1 MTEPAITPELVA
13 KHNLTPEEYAH
24 AKEILG
30 GREPSYTELGIFSVM
45 WSEHCSYKNTRPLL
59 KTFPTKSPKILVGAG
74 EENAGII
81 DIGDGLAIAF
91 KIESHNHP
99 SAVEPFQ
106 GAATG
111 VGGIVRDIFTMGA
124 RPVCAVNSLRFGP
137 ITKEIIPKNGK
148 NKSIESVQITQAGKI
163 HFGVEVIILSEQQIA
178 ADVIAAVPTH
188 IAKKYHVVPVSKKKN
203 SLTIALA
210 DPSDFATIDNLT
222 HLLQSELEIKT
233 SSPEEIE
240 AAIKKYY
247 SGNSETNGV
256 QNQIANNRRLFA
268 EVVSGIAHYGNCFGI
283 PTIAGEVYF
292 DKSYEG
298 NPLVNAFCLGVLR
311 HEQIARGAA
320 KGIGNPVF
328 YVGPATGR
336 DGLAGAAFASKD
348 LTEES
353 AEQQRGAVQVGDPF
367 MEKLVCEACL
377 ELLATGCVAG
387 IQDMG
392 AAGLTCST
400 CETAARAGTG
410 IEIELDK
417 VPQRAPNM
425 TSYEIML
432 SESQER
438 MLIIVHK
445 GREAE
450 VKRIFDKWDLP
461 WAEVGFVTDTG
472 RMVVRHGGKIVAD
485 IPAKKIADESPV
497 YQRESSEPEYL
508 KAVRAFR
515 LDGIPDTKTPA
526 DDLKKLLAWPS
537 IASKNW
543 VYRQYDHQVR
553 DGSVVLP
560 GSDAAVIR
568 IKSDSLPVMGGTGD
582 SPVASGNLP
591 EASGRLVAGQNRPV
605 ACSTQI
611 PEKLIAM
618 TVDCNGVYVYLD
630 PYEGA
635 KAVVTEAC
643 RNLACSG
650 AVPLGATDNLNMANP
665 HKPELFWQMRE
676 SVRGLAE
683 ACKFFNA
690 PVTGGNCSLYNQN
703 PSGPIDPTPTVAVV
717 GIVEKLEHVTTQWFK
732 DEGDAIILLG
742 EIVDANDPILGLGGS
757 AYLQVI
763 HGKKTGSPPRCDLET
778 AKTLHTTLLGLI
790 QSGLVKSAHDCSD
803 GGLAVALAES
813 CISQLIARETPR
825 LIGATIDLSKVGQA
839 SSLSEKETHRQ
850 DACATMRLDA
860 FLFGETQSRVVIS
873 CKPLDTVK
881 VVERA
886 KLMGVPA
893 IQIGK
898 VGGDK
903 LTVKTTSGEF
913 SAPLIELHDA
923 WWNSIARAMA

>member
-1 MTEPAITPELVA
+1 MTEPAITSELVA
-13 KHNLTPEEYAH
+13 KHNLTPDEYAKM
-24 AKEILG
+24 KEIL

-59 KTFPTKSPKILVGAG
+59 KTFPTKSRKILVGAG
-74 EENAGII
+74 EENAGIV

-124 RPVCAVNSLRFGP
+124 RPICSVNSLRFGL
-137 ITKEIIPKNGK
+137 ITEEKAESGKRKAEI
-148 NKSIESVQITQAGKI
+148 T
-163 HFGVEVIILSEQQIA
+163 
-178 ADVIAAVPTH
+178 
-188 IAKKYHVVPVSKKKN
+188 
-203 SLTIALA
+203 
-210 DPSDFATIDNLT
+210 
-222 HLLQSELEIKT
+222 
-233 SSPEEIE
+233 
-240 AAIKKYY
+240 
-247 SGNSETNGV
+247 
-256 QNQIANNRRLFA
+256 NNRRLFA
-268 EVVSGIAHYGNCFGI
+268 GVVAGIAHYGNCFGI

-336 DGLAGAAFASKD
+336 DGLAGAAFASQD

-377 ELLATGCVAG
+377 ELLATGAVTG

-425 TSYEIML
+425 TSYDLML

-445 GREAE
+445 GREEE

-461 WAEVGFVTDTG
+461 WAEIGFVTDTG
-472 RMVVRHGGKIVAD
+472 RMVVKHHGKVVAD

-497 YQRESSEPEYL
+497 YQREAQEPEYL
-508 KAVRAFR
+508 KEVRAFQ
-515 LDGIPDTKTPA
+515 LDAIPQTLDPKA
-526 DDLKKLLAWPS
+526 DLLKLLAWPT

-543 VYRQYDHQVR
+543 VYRQYDHMVR
-553 DGSVVLP
+553 DGSVVCP

-568 IKSDSLPVMGGTGD
+568 IKADSLPDLGSAGVPPAELG
-582 SPVASGNLP
+582 VAPSSCSTNFSQSN
-591 EASGRLVAGQNRPV
+591 EASGATPDAARETREL
-605 ACSTQI
+605 
-611 PEKLIAM
+611 PEKFIAIS
-618 TVDCNGVYVYLD
+618 VDGNGAYVYLD
-630 PYEGA
+630 PYEGG
-635 KAVVTEAC
+635 KIVVTEAA

-650 AVPLGATDNLNMANP
+650 AVPLGVTDNLNFGNP
-665 HKPELFWQMRE
+665 FKPELFWQLKE

-683 ACKFFNA
+683 ACKAFNA
-690 PVTGGNCSLYNQN
+690 PVTGGNCSLYNQS
-703 PSGPIDPTPTVAVV
+703 PVGPIDPTPTVAIV
-717 GIVEKLEHVTTQWFK
+717 GIIEKPEYITTQWFK
-732 DEGDAIILLG
+732 DKGDAIVLLG
-742 EIVDANDPILGLGGS
+742 NAVDRDDPLLGLGGA
-757 AYLQVI
+757 AYLQVV
-763 HGKKTGSPPRCDLET
+763 HGKKTGTPPRCDLET
-778 AKTLHTTLLGLI
+778 ARTLHTTLLGLI
-790 QSGLVKSAHDCSD
+790 QSGLVKSAHDCSE
-803 GGLAVALAES
+803 GGLAVCLAES
-813 CISQLIARETPR
+813 CISQLVARGTPK
-825 LIGATIDLSKVGQA
+825 LIGATVDLTTVGQA
-839 SSLSEKETHRQ
+839 SSLSPSSSEAGQQEKEVRDRQ
-850 DACATMRLDA
+850 DACPTIRLDA
-860 FLFGETQSRVVIS
+860 LLFGETQSRVVITCNS
-873 CKPLDTVK
+873 LDAIK

-893 IQIGK
+893 VRIGT

-903 LTVKTTSGEF
+903 LTIKTTGGEF
-913 SAPLIELHDA
+913 GTPAAELHDA
-923 WWNSIARAMA
+923 WWNSIARAMD

>member
-30 GREPSYTELGIFSVM
+30 GRTPSYTELGIFSVM

-81 DIGDGLAIAF
+81 DIGDGIAIAF

-106 GAATG
+106 GATTG

-137 ITKEIIPKNGK
+137 ITNGSESEISNS
-148 NKSIESVQITQAGKI
+148 KSE
-163 HFGVEVIILSEQQIA
+163 
-178 ADVIAAVPTH
+178 
-188 IAKKYHVVPVSKKKN
+188 
-203 SLTIALA
+203 
-210 DPSDFATIDNLT
+210 
-222 HLLQSELEIKT
+222 
-233 SSPEEIE
+233 
-240 AAIKKYY
+240 
-247 SGNSETNGV
+247 
-256 QNQIANNRRLFA
+256 IANNRRLFA
-268 EVVSGIAHYGNCFGI
+268 GVVSGIAHYGNCFGI

-311 HEQIARGAA
+311 HEQITRGAA
-320 KGIGNPVF
+320 KGVGNPVF

-336 DGLAGAAFASKD
+336 DGLAGAAFASQD

-377 ELLATGCVAG
+377 ELLATGAVAG
-387 IQDMG
+387 MQDMG

-400 CETAARAGTG
+400 CEMAARAGTG

-425 TSYEIML
+425 SSYEIML

-438 MLIIVHK
+438 MLIVVHK
-445 GREAE
+445 GREEE

-461 WAEVGFVTDTG
+461 WSEIGIITNTG
-472 RMVVRHGGKIVAD
+472 HMVVRHSGKLIVD

-497 YQRESSEPEYL
+497 YQRDAQEPEYL
-508 KAVRAFR
+508 KEVRAFR
-515 LDGIPDTKTPA
+515 LDGIA
-526 DDLKKLLAWPS
+526 DCQFPIEDLKKLLAWPS

-543 VYRQYDHQVR
+543 VYRQYDQQVR
-553 DGSVVLP
+553 AGSVVLP

-568 IKSDSLPVMGGTGD
+568 IKTDSLPVMSTELAAKVGD
-582 SPVASGNLP
+582 AKVS
-591 EASGRLVAGQNRPV
+591 
-605 ACSTQI
+605 
-611 PEKLIAM
+611 EKLIAM

-630 PYEGA
+630 PYEGG
-635 KAVVTEAC
+635 KAAVMEAC

-665 HKPELFWQMRE
+665 HKPELFWQIRE

-683 ACKFFNA
+683 GCKAFNA

-717 GIVEKLEHVTTQWFK
+717 GLIEKPEHVTTQWFK

-742 EIVDANDPILGLGGS
+742 EIADQADPILGLGGS

-778 AKTLHTTLLGLI
+778 AKILHTTLIGLI

-813 CISQLIARETPR
+813 CISQLIARDTPR
-825 LIGATIDLSKVGQA
+825 LIGVMVDLTNVAQA
-839 SSLSEKETHRQ
+839 SRLPGEGENAQGGSR
-850 DACATMRLDA
+850 DGCATLRLDA
-860 FLFGETQSRVVIS
+860 LLFGETQSRVVIS
-873 CKPLDTVK
+873 CKPLDAVK

-893 IQIGK
+893 MQIGK

-903 LTVKTTSGEF
+903 LTMKTASSEF
-913 SAPLIELHDA
+913 SAPLTELHDA
-923 WWNSIARAMA
+923 WWNSIDRAMA

>member
-13 KHNLTPEEYAH
+13 KHNLTPDEYANI
-24 AKEILG
+24 ERLLG
-30 GREPSYTELGIFSVM
+30 RKPTYTELGIFSVM
-45 WSEHCSYKNTRPLL
+45 WSEHCSYKNTRLLL
-59 KTFPTKSPKILVGAG
+59 KTFPTKSKKILVGAG

-91 KIESHNHP
+91 KVESHNHP

-124 RPVCAVNSLRFGP
+124 RPICSVNSLRFGP
-137 ITKEIIPKNGK
+137 IVND
-148 NKSIESVQITQAGKI
+148 V
-163 HFGVEVIILSEQQIA
+163 A
-178 ADVIAAVPTH
+178 ADVSRRTSNSQDNQSRLTSAATNGE
-188 IAKKYHVVPVSKKKN
+188 K
-203 SLTIALA
+203 
-210 DPSDFATIDNLT
+210 
-222 HLLQSELEIKT
+222 
-233 SSPEEIE
+233 E
-240 AAIKKYY
+240 AALK
-247 SGNSETNGV
+247 
-256 QNQIANNRRLFA
+256 NNRRLFA
-268 EVVSGIAHYGNCFGI
+268 GVVAGIAFYGNCFGI

-320 KGIGNPVF
+320 RGVGNPVF

-336 DGLAGAAFASKD
+336 DGLAGAAFASQD

-377 ELLATGCVAG
+377 ELLATGAVAG

-425 TSYEIML
+425 SSYEIML

-445 GREAE
+445 SREEE
-450 VKRIFDKWDLP
+450 VKKIFDKWDLP
-461 WAEVGFVTDTG
+461 WSEIGVVTDTG
-472 RMVVRHGGKIVAD
+472 RMVVKHHGKVVAD

-497 YQRESSEPEYL
+497 YQREAKEPEYL
-508 KAVRAFR
+508 KEARAFR
-515 LDGIPDTKTPA
+515 LDQISQTPDPRR
-526 DDLKKLLAWPS
+526 DLLKLLAWPT

-543 VYRQYDHQVR
+543 VYRQYDHMVR
-553 DGSVVLP
+553 DGSVICP
-560 GSDAAVIR
+560 GSDAAVLR
-568 IKSDSLPVMGGTGD
+568 IKADSLPDVGQASSLSQTKNGNGD
-582 SPVASGNLP
+582 
-591 EASGRLVAGQNRPV
+591 RQD
-605 ACSTQI
+605 ACPT
-611 PEKLIAM
+611 KLIAL
-618 TVDCNGVYVYLD
+618 TADGNGTYVYLD

-635 KAVVTEAC
+635 KSVVAEAC

-650 AVPLGATDNLNMANP
+650 AVPLGTTDNLNMASP
-665 HKPELFWQMRE
+665 MKPELFWQIKE

-683 ACKFFNA
+683 ACRAFNA
-690 PVTGGNCSLYNQN
+690 PVTGGNCSLYNQSPN
-703 PSGPIDPTPTVAVV
+703 GPIDPTPTVVVV
-717 GIVEKLEHVTTQWFK
+717 GLIEKPEYVTTQWFK
-732 DEGDAIILLG
+732 DAGDAIILLG
-742 EIVDANDPILGLGGS
+742 DAVDASDPLLGLGGS

-763 HGKKTGSPPRCDLET
+763 HGKKTGAPPRCDLET

-790 QSGLVKSAHDCSD
+790 QSGLVKSAHDCSE
-803 GGLAVALAES
+803 GGLAVCLAES
-813 CISQLIARETPR
+813 SMSQLVARETPR
-825 LIGATIDLSKVGQA
+825 LIGATVDLSLVGRE
-839 SSLSEKETHRQ
+839 SSRAQKSESEGKSGLDGVSPHRI
-850 DACATMRLDA
+850 DAL
-860 FLFGETQSRVVIS
+860 LFGETQSRVVIT
-873 CKPLDTVK
+873 CKPLDAVK

-893 IQIGK
+893 VQIGK
-898 VGGDK
+898 VGGNQ
-903 LTVKTTSGEF
+903 LVIKTGAGEF
-913 SAPLIELHDA
+913 SAPVAELHDV

>member
-13 KHNLTPEEYAH
+13 KHNLTEDEY
-24 AKEILG
+24 KKILQILG
-30 GREPSYTELGIFSVM
+30 RAPGYTELGIFSVM

-59 KTFPTKSPKILVGAG
+59 RTFPTKSPKILVGAG

-111 VGGIVRDIFTMGA
+111 VGGIIRDIFTMGA
-124 RPVCAVNSLRFGP
+124 RPICAINSLRFGP
-137 ITKEIIPKNGK
+137 ITSSEEETALISKSTGGNGESIPMEH
-148 NKSIESVQITQAGKI
+148 SASLRESSLPGAGNAAMP
-163 HFGVEVIILSEQQIA
+163 VE
-178 ADVIAAVPTH
+178 
-188 IAKKYHVVPVSKKKN
+188 AKTKN
-203 SLTIALA
+203 S
-210 DPSDFATIDNLT
+210 AT
-222 HLLQSELEIKT
+222 
-233 SSPEEIE
+233 
-240 AAIKKYY
+240 
-247 SGNSETNGV
+247 
-256 QNQIANNRRLFA
+256 IANNKRLFA
-268 EVVSGIAHYGNCFGI
+268 GVVSGIAHYGNCFGI
-283 PTIAGEVYF
+283 PTIAGEIYF

-311 HEQIARGAA
+311 HSQIARGAA
-320 KGIGNPVF
+320 KGVGNPVF

-336 DGLAGAAFASKD
+336 DGLAGAAFASQD

-377 ELLATGCVAG
+377 ELLATGAVAG

-425 TSYEIML
+425 SSYEIML

-438 MLIIVHK
+438 MLIIVHR
-445 GREAE
+445 GREDT

-472 RMVVRHGGKIVAD
+472 RMVVKQHGKVVAD

-497 YQRESSEPEYL
+497 YQRDAQEPAYMKE
-508 KAVRAFR
+508 VRAFR
-515 LDGIPDTKTPA
+515 LDQIPDSKTPIE
-526 DDLKKLLAWPS
+526 DLKKLLAWPS

-543 VYRQYDHQVR
+543 VYRQYDHMVR
-553 DGSVVLP
+553 DGSVVCP

-568 IKSDSLPVMGGTGD
+568 IKADALPDADDGTAQ
-582 SPVASGNLP
+582 SV
-591 EASGRLVAGQNRPV
+591 
-605 ACSTQI
+605 
-611 PEKLIAM
+611 PEKLIAL
-618 TVDCNGVYVYLD
+618 TVDCNGAYVYLD
-630 PYEGA
+630 PFEGG
-635 KAVVTEAC
+635 KIAVAEAC

-650 AVPLGATDNLNMANP
+650 AVPLGVTDNLNFGNP
-665 HKPELFWQMRE
+665 FKPELFWQLRE

-683 ACKFFNA
+683 ACRAFNA
-690 PVTGGNCSLYNQN
+690 PVTGGNCSLYNQS
-703 PSGPIDPTPTVAVV
+703 PAGPIDPTPTVAVV
-717 GIVEKLEHVTTQWFK
+717 GLIEKPEYVTTQWFK

-742 EIVDANDPILGLGGS
+742 DLADLKDPLLGLGGS
-757 AYLQVI
+757 AYLQVV
-763 HGKKTGSPPRCDLET
+763 HGKKTGTPPPCDLEM

-790 QSGLVKSAHDCSD
+790 HSGLIKSAHDCSE
-803 GGLAVALAES
+803 GGLAVCLAES
-813 CISQLIARETPR
+813 CMSQVIGRETPR
-825 LIGATIDLSKVGQA
+825 LIGADIDLSA
-839 SSLSEKETHRQ
+839 LTP
-850 DACATMRLDA
+850 DALAGLRLNA
-860 FLFGETQSRVVIS
+860 LLFGEAQSRIVIT
-873 CKPLDTVK
+873 CAALDAVK

-886 KLMGVPA
+886 KLMGVMTTH
-893 IQIGK
+893 IGR
-898 VGGDK
+898 VGGNNLK
-903 LTVKTTSGEF
+903 IKTAAGEF
-913 SAPLIELHDA
+913 SAPVSDLHDG

>member
-137 ITKEIIPKNGK
+137 ITNGSDSEFSSS
-148 NKSIESVQITQAGKI
+148 KSE
-163 HFGVEVIILSEQQIA
+163 
-178 ADVIAAVPTH
+178 
-188 IAKKYHVVPVSKKKN
+188 
-203 SLTIALA
+203 
-210 DPSDFATIDNLT
+210 
-222 HLLQSELEIKT
+222 
-233 SSPEEIE
+233 
-240 AAIKKYY
+240 
-247 SGNSETNGV
+247 
-256 QNQIANNRRLFA
+256 IANNKRLFSG
-268 EVVSGIAHYGNCFGI
+268 VVNGIAHYGNCFGI

-515 LDGIPDTKTPA
+515 LDGIPDSQFPIS
-526 DDLKKLLAWPS
+526 DLLKLLAWPS

-568 IKSDSLPVMGGTGD
+568 IKSDSIPVMTEELKSKIGD
-582 SPVASGNLP
+582 AKVS
-591 EASGRLVAGQNRPV
+591 
-605 ACSTQI
+605 
-611 PEKLIAM
+611 EKLIAM

-717 GIVEKLEHVTTQWFK
+717 GIVEKPEHVTTQWFK
-732 DEGDAIILLG
+732 DEGDVIILLG

-763 HGKKTGSPPRCDLET
+763 HGQKTGSPPRCDLET

-813 CISQLIARETPR
+813 CISQLVARETPR
-825 LIGATIDLSKVGQA
+825 LIGATIDLSAVKDV
-839 SSLSEKETHRQ
+839 
-850 DACATMRLDA
+850 RLDA
-860 FLFGETQSRVVIS
+860 LLFGETQSRIVIS
-873 CKPLDTVK
+873 CKPLDAVK

-886 KLMGVPA
+886 RLMGVPA

-903 LTVKTTSGEF
+903 LAIKTATGEF
-913 SAPLIELHDA
+913 IAPLAELHDA